1 MLDKLSNV
9 SAGVSNWFGEVRD
22 RSDFI
27 EWLKIAPYKKIMD
40 NRGRYIELANDRGY
54 LQLLEIQGKDILNLG
69 HEEQQITL
77 LNYHNWLIQ
86 FQYDLEIYST
96 KLPTD
101 TTRQVRYLTSCLNR
115 TKAKLKKTNN
125 QRVRAQLQDQKQ
137 ILEQNIKTELMIQKQ
152 IYNSEFILFLYGKT
166 VRELD
171 DLVAKAMSYGNQD
184 FVPKVISRS
193 KKEQILEQINNMS
206 EKI

>member
-184 FVPKVISRS
+184 FVPKVISRI
-193 KKEQILEQINNMS
+193 KKEQILEQINNMN